1 MCSTT
6 LLLTLA
12 HALGHFPPDSPDN
25 NGGAATTF
33 DFARMREALDFDV
46 YPAFDG
52 GTEGFDAGESSA
64 GIPTG
69 SDGRDAHHRHRD
81 ARVHLTL
88 LSPAEP
94 RVALAHHVAT
104 ADDCASI
111 LALASSQYRK
121 QHDGQVGGSSRGSS
135 SAAAGAAGGRRR
147 SQGRRTKVVLV
158 DLERL
163 DADAARG
170 DEGSA
175 ALARLLDR
183 VGEITGMGRGA
194 HRMEVQINRYGV
206 GDYFIPHFDV
216 PSSPSCRGGLC
227 VPPTAFASAA
237 AARVVTAL
245 VYLDDVPAAAQG
257 ETVFPMANLAFRPT
271 RGLAVVFNNT
281 VRQVDKTGEC
291 EALLGTTTDVPL
303 GELRAAAECAA
314 PTCLDLCAVHAAMP
328 LLEGTK
334 NVVNVWIGRAAGVEG
349 DAGVGD
355 VGVGGVGDARRP
367 K

>member
-6 LLLTLA
+6 LLLTFA
-12 HALGHFPPDSPDN
+12 HAFGHLSPGSPDN

-33 DFARMREALDFDV
+33 DFARMREALDFDI
-46 YPAFDG
+46 YPASD
-52 GTEGFDAGESSA
+52 GTEGFAARESESSA
-64 GIPTG
+64 GIHTG
-69 SDGRDAHHRHRD
+69 SDGHRHD
-81 ARVHLTL
+81 DLTL

-94 RVALAHHVAT
+94 RVALVHHVAT
-104 ADDCASI
+104 AEDCASI
-111 LALASSQYRK
+111 LALASSQYRQ
-121 QHDGQVGGSSRGSS
+121 QHDGQVGGSSRGS

-194 HRMEVQINRYGV
+194 HRMQVQINRYGV

-257 ETVFPMANLAFRPT
+257 ETVFPLANLAFRPT
-271 RGLAVVFNNT
+271 RGVAVVFNNT

-349 DAGVGD
+349 EGAGD
-355 VGVGGVGDARRP
+355 VGAGDEGEGDVRDARRP
-367 K
+367 T